1 MSARCAGTNGHW
13 HGMQRK
19 QKPAPHEVRPHA
31 SNLSLASSGRGW
43 HPAVSPLPAACP
55 SWQRPGRS
63 GFGKNPCE
71 SCHPATPQ
79 CADQGGRG
87 TLYLQP
93 CRKKCPTL
101 LQSFLPGE
109 VMLCWGFCTIQ
120 ILLQKVAGIMVAMFI
135 PLADAIWQ

>member
-1 MSARCAGTNGHW
+1 MPPTCPLLAVAGDGT
-13 HGMQRK
+13 
-19 QKPAPHEVRPHA
+19 
-31 SNLSLASSGRGW
+31 LL
-43 HPAVSPLPAACP
+43 
-55 SWQRPGRS
+55 
-63 GFGKNPCE
+63 
-71 SCHPATPQ
+71 CHPFLLHAHPGSGQAGADLEGTHVRAATLLPHK

-120 ILLQKVAGIMVAMFI
+120 ILLLKVAGIMVAMFI